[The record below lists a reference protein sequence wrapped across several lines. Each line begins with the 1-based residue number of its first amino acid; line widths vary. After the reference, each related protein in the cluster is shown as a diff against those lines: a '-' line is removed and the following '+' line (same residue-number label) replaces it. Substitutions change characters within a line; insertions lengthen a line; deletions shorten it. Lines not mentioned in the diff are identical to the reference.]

1 MSIDPEQ
8 RAQIKRNLE
17 FVQENID
24 KAARRAG
31 RSPAEVKLLVVTKTH
46 PLDIVECVIAAGAID
61 LGENYVEEAR
71 DKIIALNQ
79 YSRCAWHMIGH
90 VQSRKSNQVV
100 EYFDYL
106 HSLDS
111 VKLAQRLNTHAL
123 EISRILPVF
132 LEFNLSGEEGKSG
145 WRVGAESK
153 WEVLLPEIE
162 TVINLPNLRVCGLMT
177 MPPYFE
183 NPEDARPYF
192 QRLYRLRDLFKR
204 EFKHIDWQE
213 LSMGMSGDYEV
224 AIEEGASWVRIGQ
237 AILGARQP

>member
-1 MSIDPEQ
+1 MSIDPEVQ
-8 RAQIKRNLE
+8 AQIKRNLE

-71 DKIIALNQ
+71 DKISALNQ
-79 YSRCAWHMIGH
+79 YSRCTWHMIGH

-111 VKLAQRLNTHAL
+111 VKLAQHLNTHAL
-123 EISRILPVF
+123 EQCKILPVL
-132 LEFNLSGEEGKSG
+132 LEFNLSGEERKSG
-145 WRVGAESK
+145 WQAGAESE

-162 TVINLPNLRVCGLMT
+162 TVIALPNLRVCGLMT

-192 QRLYRLRDLFKR
+192 RRLYRLRDLFKR